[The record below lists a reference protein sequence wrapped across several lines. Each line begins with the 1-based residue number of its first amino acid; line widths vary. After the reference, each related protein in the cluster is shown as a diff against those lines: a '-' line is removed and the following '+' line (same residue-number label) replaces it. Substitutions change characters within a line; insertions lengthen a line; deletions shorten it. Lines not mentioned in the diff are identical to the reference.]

1 MFFYHIQKKTMN
13 IDTDIIL
20 YLMTRIQEKAV
31 WLMNSEIKKKKITGI
46 LPIHGEILLA
56 LNRYGELSM
65 KNIADIVNRKKSTV
79 TTLVRKLTELDYVEK
94 KVNNDDNRSYLISL
108 TKEGKKFAG
117 TLCAIAD
124 KATRRFY
131 KNVPMEERK
140 ILVSILQKINDTW

>member
-1 MFFYHIQKKTMN
+1 MN

-65 KNIADIVNRKKSTV
+65 KEIADLVNRKKSTI
-79 TTLVRKLTELDYVEK
+79 TTLIRKLIELNYIEK
-94 KVNNDDNRSYLISL
+94 KVNDEDNRSYLISL
-108 TKEGKKFAG
+108 TTEGKKFAN
-117 TLCAIAD
+117 TLCKIAE
-124 KATRRFY
+124 KATNRFY
-131 KNVPMEERK
+131 KNVPMQERK
-140 ILVSILQKINDTW
+140 MLVKILQKINDTW